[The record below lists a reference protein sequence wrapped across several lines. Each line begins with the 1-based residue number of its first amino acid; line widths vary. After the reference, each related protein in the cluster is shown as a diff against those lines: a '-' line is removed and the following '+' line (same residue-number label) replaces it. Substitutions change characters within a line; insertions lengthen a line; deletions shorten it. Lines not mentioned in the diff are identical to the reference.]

1 MSEIIILHY
10 SSEIILIY
18 GFAALE
24 TFLSVIINDE
34 LNCESFFKDSLMNS
48 SKEEHLFDIK
58 INFLNVFTQFMAP
71 LLNFF
76 FRFSI
81 YLFIYLELYK
91 KHSRYTYAK
100 LFKKHFDWTVG

>member
-34 LNCESFFKDSLMNS
+34 LNCESETFFKDSLMNS

-71 LLNFF
+71 LLKKIVPLF
-76 FRFSI
+76 
-81 YLFIYLELYK
+81 YLFI
-91 KHSRYTYAK
+91 
-100 LFKKHFDWTVG
+100 